1 MNAARQALEAAATNG
16 AARPVVSIIIPTWR
30 RRKSLRRLLFT
41 IARAESRFPR
51 EVIVVD
57 SESGDGTDVL
67 VERFSRRV
75 FPVRLVQTYNALA
88 AKRNAGAAHASGDY
102 LVFLDDDLRI
112 ADKDALDAVV
122 SEAAGQEAPVCFR
135 VSYPPDWV
143 QRSNYYRFKQY
154 AHDVTNQGPREI
166 PPFRFVAMAFCIR
179 KDLYERCQGFSEQFR
194 TYGGE
199 DHAFEFALR
208 RIGVVPVLSERA
220 RVLHYEPSGD
230 LGAYLHKKIVV
241 MVRDAFPL
249 FFASYPEGRPRSAKV
264 LESKPVAALIRLI
277 PKAVWAALVNAAGW
291 AMERIPAWM
300 PVRVLRL
307 VGSVGALFAYCL
319 ALKSRR

>member
-1 MNAARQALEAAATNG
+1 
-16 AARPVVSIIIPTWR
+16 
-30 RRKSLRRLLFT
+30 
-41 IARAESRFPR
+41 FPR

-166 PPFRFVAMAFCIR
+166 PPFRFVAMAFCTQASLR
-179 KDLYERCQGFSEQFR
+179 ALSGVFRAVPHLWRRGSRVRVRAEADRRRAGLERACPG
-194 TYGGE
+194 
-199 DHAFEFALR
+199 AALR
-208 RIGVVPVLSERA
+208 AVRRPRGVPAQEDRRDGAGCLSVVLRELSGRSAALREGARVEAGRCADPPDSEGRMGRA
-220 RVLHYEPSGD
+220 RRRGGLGNGTNTRMDAGSRAAARRIRRGLVRLLPRVEVPAVADRWSSSG
-230 LGAYLHKKIVV
+230 
-241 MVRDAFPL
+241 
-249 FFASYPEGRPRSAKV
+249 S
-264 LESKPVAALIRLI
+264 
-277 PKAVWAALVNAAGW
+277 
-291 AMERIPAWM
+291 
-300 PVRVLRL
+300 
-307 VGSVGALFAYCL
+307 
-319 ALKSRR
+319 